1 MITAQFSIS
10 PSRGR
15 YKVYERTFN
24 NERHLDNYVSLLIRK
39 HVKLIGYEIINP
51 KPNTPQP

>member
-1 MITAQFSIS
+1 MITAQFSIGKR
-10 PSRGR
+10 RGQ
-15 YKVYERTFN
+15 YSVYERTFN

-51 KPNTPQP
+51 KP